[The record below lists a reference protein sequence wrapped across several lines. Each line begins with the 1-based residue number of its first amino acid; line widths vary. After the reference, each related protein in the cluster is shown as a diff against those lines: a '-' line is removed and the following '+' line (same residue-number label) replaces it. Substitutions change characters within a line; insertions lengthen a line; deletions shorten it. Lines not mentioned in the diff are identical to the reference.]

1 MDYREKLKLQGKI
14 TKKEELELLRA
25 KIKSLRAKGLKNN
38 EICIELDIPQS
49 TLKRHIT
56 YMKKNGLLD

>member
-25 KIKSLRAKGLKNN
+25 KIKSLRVKGFKNKD
-38 EICIELDIPQS
+38 ICIELDIPLS
-49 TLKRHIT
+49 TLKIHIT

>member
-25 KIKSLRAKGLKNN
+25 KIKSLREQGFKNKD
-38 EICIELDIPQS
+38 ICIELDIPLS